1 MMALQATTEQER
13 ARQRLARLRELIAY
27 HNHRYYVLDDPEISD
42 GEYDRLFRELEEL
55 ESRWPELVTAD
66 SPSRRVGG
74 AAAAQFAPV
83 RHAVPMLSLENAFAE
98 AELYDFENRLRRFLN
113 FGDQAIAYYAEPKLD
128 GLAVELVYEQGVFT
142 LGATRGDGLVGEN
155 ISANLQTINDIPRRL
170 PRDQAPARLD
180 IRGEVCLTVA
190 GFTALNEQRAA
201 NGESLFA
208 NPRNAAAGSLRQLD
222 PNITAARPLEFFA
235 YGVADAD
242 VLAVDSQQQISARLA
257 ALGFK
262 TIPHGRV
269 CADLAAVIAHF
280 QQLAQLRSQ
289 LPYEIDGMVA
299 KVNDLT
305 LQKRLGS
312 KTRTPRWAIAAK
324 FPAVQATTR
333 LLAVEYQVGR
343 TGAVTPVARLEPVTV
358 GGVTVS
364 RATLHNEAEIRRKD
378 LRLEDTVLV
387 QRAGEV
393 IPEVVKPL
401 VDQRNGRQREITLP
415 THCPE
420 CGSRLLRSE
429 GEAVLRCPN
438 HHDCPAQRLRALI
451 HFCGK
456 AGLDIEGL
464 GKKVLEQLTAA
475 GLVGDIPDI
484 FRLRAEQ
491 LAPLPGW
498 GEKKAANA
506 IAAIDQRRRVELSR
520 LLAALGIRHIGEV
533 TAQLL
538 ARRFGTLEEVLAAG
552 EQDFLD
558 IAGIGPQAAAAL
570 VTYFA
575 APGNREMLRQ
585 LQEELGLEIQPE
597 GAPEQSQPL
606 REQVLL
612 FTGKL
617 SDWSQDEA
625 KARVK
630 ELGGEVATTLNRRVT
645 HLVCGSKPGSK
656 LPKAREMGLTI
667 LDEEQFHQLLAGDK
681 QIEVKGE
688 K

>member
-1 MMALQATTEQER
+1 MMPLQIAADRER

-27 HNHRYYVLDDPEISD
+27 HNHRYYVLDDPELSD

-74 AAAAQFAPV
+74 AAAEQFAPV

-113 FGDQAIAYYAEPKLD
+113 LDDQPIAYYAEPKLD
-128 GLAVELVYEQGVFT
+128 GLAVELVYEQGFFT
-142 LGATRGDGLVGEN
+142 LGSTRGDGLVGEN
-155 ISANLQTINDIPRRL
+155 ISANLKTIDDIPIRL
-170 PRDQAPARLD
+170 RGEQAPARLD

-190 GFTALNEQRAA
+190 GFTALNEQRAQ

-222 PNITAARPLEFFA
+222 PAISAARPLEFFA

-242 VLAVDSQQQISARLA
+242 PLAVGSQQQVIELLA

-262 TIPHGRV
+262 TIPHGHL
-269 CADLAAVIAHF
+269 CPDLAAVIAHF
-280 QQLAQLRSQ
+280 QQLAQRRSQ

-299 KVNDLT
+299 KVNELA

-401 VDQRNGRQREITLP
+401 AEKRNGRQREITLP

-420 CGSRLLRSE
+420 CGSQLIRPAAE
-429 GEAVLRCPN
+429 VVLRCPN
-438 HHDCPAQRLRALI
+438 HRHCPAQRLRALI

-464 GKKVLEQLTAA
+464 GQKVLEQLTAA

-484 FRLRAEQ
+484 FRLRAAQ

-498 GEKKAANA
+498 GEKKAANV
-506 IAAIDQRRRVELSR
+506 IAAVNRRRRVELGR

-538 ARRFGTLEEVLAAG
+538 ARRFGTLEGLLAAG
-552 EQDFLD
+552 EEDFLD
-558 IAGIGPQAAAAL
+558 IEGIGPQAAAAL

-575 APGNREMLRQ
+575 APGNREILRQ

-597 GAPEQSQPL
+597 GGPEQSQPL
-606 REQVLL
+606 GDRVFL
-612 FTGKL
+612 FTGTL
-617 SDWSQDEA
+617 SNWSRSEA

-630 ELGGEVATTLNRRVT
+630 ELGGEVATSLNRRVT

-667 LDEEQFHQLLAGDK
+667 LDEEQFRRLLAG
-681 QIEVKGE
+681 
-688 K
+688 